1 MDNICENT
9 PFKAGGHVRRG
20 SDPTALIS
28 AKSCANTSSGTQSS
42 VVQGGS
48 NVSKTRLNPSAT
60 AVAAVA
66 AAVSGG
72 PLDQQHP
79 SPLVKGKESLKIV
92 II

>member
-1 MDNICENT
+1 M
-9 PFKAGGHVRRG
+9 G
-20 SDPTALIS
+20 
-28 AKSCANTSSGTQSS
+28 
-42 VVQGGS
+42 QGGS